1 MTGRHYPSPAAF
13 RRALTDRLRTA
24 ASTGPWTLAQLQRQ
38 FAYDRLLQRLYQH
51 DPSWVVKGATALL
64 ARDIGV
70 RATIDVYRN
79 TTTDVAEAE
88 LRAAVAVDLH
98 DWFRF
103 EVGPPQPVGTGTPGL
118 RLPITAYLGTT
129 SWASFQVDLVG
140 SELRMTGQPDQ
151 VRPLAVVHMP
161 DIAQHP
167 YAVYP
172 LVDHIADKI
181 VAVFQRYGPTRTS
194 STR

>member
-1 MTGRHYPSPAAF
+1 MTGRYYLSPAAF
-13 RRALTDRLRTA
+13 RRALTDRLRA
-24 ASTGPWTLAQLQRQ
+24 VASTGPWTLAQLQRQ

-51 DPSWVVKGATALL
+51 DRSWVVKGATALL

-70 RATIDVYRN
+70 RATIDVDVYSN

-103 EVGPPQPVGTGTPGL
+103 EVGPPQPVGAGAPGL
-118 RLPITAYLGTT
+118 RLPIAAYLGTT
-129 SWASFQVDLVG
+129 RWASFHVDLVG

-151 VRPLAVVHMP
+151 VRPLASVHMP
-161 DIAQHP
+161 DVAQHP

-181 VAVFQRYGPTRTS
+181 VAVFRYG
-194 STR
+194 